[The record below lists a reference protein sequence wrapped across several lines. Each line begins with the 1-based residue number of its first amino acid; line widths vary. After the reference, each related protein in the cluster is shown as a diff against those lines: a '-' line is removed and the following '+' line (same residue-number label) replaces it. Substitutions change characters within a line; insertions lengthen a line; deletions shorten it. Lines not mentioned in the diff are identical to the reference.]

1 MDKQK
6 LDHFRELLL
15 RERQRTEALLSSSAT
30 AVDEADADVRESD
43 DLARADVDKE
53 LAFSLRQR
61 ETHQLHEIDD
71 ALRRIEEGT
80 YGICERCGKPI
91 EEARLEAMPSTR
103 YHARCQAEIEAA
115 EGIET
120 PTL

>member
-15 RERQRTEALLSSSAT
+15 QERQRTEALLSSSAT
-30 AVDEADADVRESD
+30 AGDEADEDVRESD

-53 LAFSLRQR
+53 LAFSLRER
-61 ETHQLHEIDD
+61 ETHELHEIDD

-103 YHARCQAEIEAA
+103 YHAHCQAEIEAA

-120 PTL
+120 HTL